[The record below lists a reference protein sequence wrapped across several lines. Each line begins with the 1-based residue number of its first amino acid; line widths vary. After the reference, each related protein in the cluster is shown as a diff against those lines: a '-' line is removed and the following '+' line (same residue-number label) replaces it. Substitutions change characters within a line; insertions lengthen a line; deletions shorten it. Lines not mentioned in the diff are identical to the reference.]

1 MNKNEIK
8 QANRK
13 AVPKFLLIMLL
24 SLIVG
29 GAVGFF
35 SAKYSLNALSDSLKS
50 AGAFFGAYIAP
61 YLMLITAVIVPL
73 VCFLLYKSAK
83 KILSS
88 WDGEDEDVYNAA
100 DKKLSVIMWITS
112 AALTLSFFL
121 ITASYSVGFSAFESK
136 RHTLPVL
143 VGIASFFCILIESVL
158 IQQKCVD
165 AVKIMN
171 PEKTASVY
179 DTKFQKKWLDSCDEA
194 EKIMV
199 GKCSYKSYAA
209 TNTACIILSVV
220 LAIFALVFETGFL
233 PSLAVCLIWLVNQSA
248 YLKEAMKYSKAGN
261 KIS

>member
-8 QANRK
+8 MANRK

-35 SAKYSLNALSDSLKS
+35 SAKFSLNALSDSLKS
-50 AGAFFGAYIAP
+50 AGTFFGVYIAP
-61 YLMLITAVIVPL
+61 YLMLAMAIVIPI
-73 VCFLLYKSAK
+73 VCILLYKSAK

-100 DKKLSVIMWITS
+100 DKKLSVIMWITG
-112 AALTLSFFL
+112 AALILSFFL

-165 AVKIMN
+165 AVKAMN

-199 GKCSYKSYAA
+199 GKCSYKAYAA
-209 TNTACIILSVV
+209 TNTVCLILSVV
-220 LAIFALVFETGFL
+220 LAVCALTFETGFL

>member
-8 QANRK
+8 MANRK

-35 SAKYSLNALSDSLKS
+35 SAKFSLNALSDSLKS

-73 VCFLLYKSAK
+73 VCFPLYKSAK

-112 AALTLSFFL
+112 AFLILSFFL

-165 AVKIMN
+165 AVKAMN

-194 EKIMV
+194 ERIMI
-199 GKCSYKSYAA
+199 GKCSYKAYAA
-209 TNTACIILSVV
+209 TNTVCLILSVV
-220 LAIFALVFETGFL
+220 LAVCALTFETGFL

>member
-61 YLMLITAVIVPL
+61 YIMLITAVIVPL
-73 VCFLLYKSAK
+73 ICFPLYKGAK

-112 AALTLSFFL
+112 TALILSFFL

-143 VGIASFFCILIESVL
+143 VGIASFFAILIEAVL

-179 DTKFQKKWLDSCDEA
+179 DTKFQKKWMDSCDEA

-199 GKCSYKSYAA
+199 GKCAYKAFSA
-209 TNTACIILSVV
+209 TNSVCIILSVL

>member
-50 AGAFFGAYIAP
+50 AGAFFGVYIAP
-61 YLMLITAVIVPL
+61 YLMLAMAIVIPI
-73 VCFLLYKSAK
+73 VCILLYKSAK

-88 WDGEDEDVYNAA
+88 WDGEDEDVYNTA

-112 AALTLSFFL
+112 AALILSFFL
-121 ITASYSVGFSAFESK
+121 IAASYSVGFSAIESK
-136 RHTLPVL
+136 ATALPVL
-143 VGIASFFCILIESVL
+143 AGIASFFAVMIEAVL

-194 EKIMV
+194 ERIMI
-199 GKCSYKSYAA
+199 GKCSYKAYAA
-209 TNTACIILSVV
+209 TNIVCLILSVV

>member
-8 QANRK
+8 KANRK

-24 SLIVG
+24 SLILG

-73 VCFLLYKSAK
+73 VCLPLYKSAK

-112 AALTLSFFL
+112 AFLILSFFL

-143 VGIASFFCILIESVL
+143 VGIASFFAILIEAVL

-165 AVKIMN
+165 AVKAMN

-194 EKIMV
+194 EKIMI
-199 GKCSYKSYAA
+199 GKCSYKAYAA
-209 TNTACIILSVV
+209 TNTVCLILSVV

>member
-8 QANRK
+8 MANRK

-35 SAKYSLNALSDSLKS
+35 SAKFSLNALSDSLKS
-50 AGAFFGAYIAP
+50 AGTFFGVYIAP
-61 YLMLITAVIVPL
+61 YLMLAMSIVIPV
-73 VCFLLYKSAK
+73 VCILLYKSAK

-112 AALTLSFFL
+112 AALILSFFL

-143 VGIASFFCILIESVL
+143 VGIASFFAILIEAVL

-165 AVKIMN
+165 AVKAMN
-171 PEKTASVY
+171 SEKTASVY

-199 GKCSYKSYAA
+199 GKCSYKAYAA
-209 TNTACIILSVV
+209 TNTVCLILSVV
-220 LAIFALVFETGFL
+220 LAVCALTFETGFL

>member
-8 QANRK
+8 KANRK

-24 SLIVG
+24 SLILG
-29 GAVGFF
+29 GAIGFF
-35 SAKYSLNALSDSLKS
+35 SAKYSLNALSESLKS

-61 YLMLITAVIVPL
+61 YLML
-73 VCFLLYKSAK
+73 
-83 KILSS
+83 
-88 WDGEDEDVYNAA
+88 
-100 DKKLSVIMWITS
+100 TS
-112 AALTLSFFL
+112 AALILSFFL

-136 RHTLPVL
+136 KHTLPVL
-143 VGIASFFCILIESVL
+143 VGIASFFAILIEAVL

-165 AVKIMN
+165 AVKAMN

-194 EKIMV
+194 ERIMI
-199 GKCSYKSYAA
+199 GKCSYKAYAA
-209 TNTACIILSVV
+209 TNTVCIILSVV
-220 LAIFALVFETGFL
+220 LAICALIFETGFL

>member
-1 MNKNEIK
+1 MDKNEIK
-8 QANRK
+8 KANRK

-24 SLIVG
+24 SLILG

-35 SAKYSLNALSDSLKS
+35 SAKYSLNTLSDSLKS
-50 AGAFFGAYIAP
+50 AGTFFVVYIAP
-61 YLMLITAVIVPL
+61 YLMLAMAIVIPI
-73 VCFLLYKSAK
+73 VCILLYKSAK

-112 AALTLSFFL
+112 AFLILSFFL

-143 VGIASFFCILIESVL
+143 VGIASFFAILIEAVL

-209 TNTACIILSVV
+209 TNTVCIILSVV

>member
-8 QANRK
+8 KANRK
-13 AVPKFLLIMLL
+13 AVPKFLLLMLL
-24 SLIVG
+24 SLILG
-29 GAVGFF
+29 GAIGFF
-35 SAKYSLNALSDSLKS
+35 SAKYSLNALSASLKS

-73 VCFLLYKSAK
+73 VCFPLYKSAK
-83 KILSS
+83 KILAD
-88 WDGEDEDVYNAA
+88 WDGENEDVYNTA
-100 DKKLSVIMWITS
+100 DTKLSVIMWITG
-112 AALTLSFFL
+112 AALILSFFL

-143 VGIASFFCILIESVL
+143 VSIASFFAVLIEAVL

-165 AVKIMN
+165 AVKAMN

-179 DTKFQKKWLDSCDEA
+179 DTKFQKKWLNSCDEA
-194 EKIMV
+194 EKIMI
-199 GKCSYKSYAA
+199 GKCSYKAYLA
-209 TNTACIILSVV
+209 TNSVCLILSVV
-220 LAIFALVFETGFL
+220 LAVCALTFETGFL

>member
-8 QANRK
+8 MANRK

-35 SAKYSLNALSDSLKS
+35 SAKFSLNALSDSLKS
-50 AGAFFGAYIAP
+50 AGTFFGVYIAP
-61 YLMLITAVIVPL
+61 YLMLAMAIVIPI
-73 VCFLLYKSAK
+73 VCILLYKSAK

-100 DKKLSVIMWITS
+100 DKKLSVIMWITG
-112 AALTLSFFL
+112 AALILSFFL

-165 AVKIMN
+165 AVKAMN

-194 EKIMV
+194 ERIMI
-199 GKCSYKSYAA
+199 GKCSYKAYAA
-209 TNTACIILSVV
+209 TNTVCLILSVV
-220 LAIFALVFETGFL
+220 LAICALTFETGFL

>member
-8 QANRK
+8 KANRK

-24 SLIVG
+24 SLILG

-35 SAKYSLNALSDSLKS
+35 SAKYSLNTLSDSLKS
-50 AGAFFGAYIAP
+50 AGTFFGVYIAP
-61 YLMLITAVIVPL
+61 YLMLAMAIVIPI
-73 VCFLLYKSAK
+73 VCILLYKSAK

-112 AALTLSFFL
+112 AFLILSFFL

-143 VGIASFFCILIESVL
+143 VGIASFFAILIEAVL

-209 TNTACIILSVV
+209 TNTVCIILSVV

-248 YLKEAMKYSKAGN
+248 YLKEAMKYSKAGA

>member
-8 QANRK
+8 MANRK

-35 SAKYSLNALSDSLKS
+35 SAKFSLNALSDSLKS

-73 VCFLLYKSAK
+73 VCFPLYKSAK

-112 AALTLSFFL
+112 AALILSFFL

-143 VGIASFFCILIESVL
+143 VGIASFFAVLIEAVL

-165 AVKIMN
+165 AVKAMN

-179 DTKFQKKWLDSCDEA
+179 DTKFQKKWIDSCDEA

-199 GKCSYKSYAA
+199 GKCAYKAFSA
-209 TNTACIILSVV
+209 TNSVCLILSVV
-220 LAIFALVFETGFL
+220 LAVCALTFETGFL

>member
-24 SLIVG
+24 SLILG
-29 GAVGFF
+29 GAIGFF
-35 SAKYSLNALSDSLKS
+35 SAKYSLNVLSDSLKS

-73 VCFLLYKSAK
+73 ICFPLYKGAK

-112 AALTLSFFL
+112 TALILSFFL

-143 VGIASFFCILIESVL
+143 VGIASFFAILIEAVL

-199 GKCSYKSYAA
+199 GKCAYKAFSA
-209 TNTACIILSVV
+209 TNSVCIILSVL

>member
-13 AVPKFLLIMLL
+13 AVPKFLLIMLF
-24 SLIVG
+24 SLILG
-29 GAVGFF
+29 GAIGFF

-50 AGAFFGAYIAP
+50 AGAFFGVYIAP
-61 YLMLITAVIVPL
+61 YFMLVMAIIIPIVC
-73 VCFLLYKSAK
+73 VSLLIKAK
-83 KILSS
+83 KILAD
-88 WDGEDEDVYNAA
+88 WDGENEDVYNTA

-112 AALTLSFFL
+112 AALILSFFL

-143 VGIASFFCILIESVL
+143 VGIASFFAILIEAVL

-179 DTKFQKKWLDSCDEA
+179 DTKFQKKWMDSCDEA

-199 GKCSYKSYAA
+199 GKCAYKAFSA
-209 TNTACIILSVV
+209 TNSVCIILSVL

>member
-8 QANRK
+8 KANRK
-13 AVPKFLLIMLL
+13 AIPKFILIMLL
-24 SLIVG
+24 SLILG
-29 GAVGFF
+29 GAIGFF
-35 SAKYSLNALSDSLKS
+35 SAKYSLNVLSDSLKS

-73 VCFLLYKSAK
+73 VCFSLYKNAK

-88 WDGEDEDVYNAA
+88 WDGEDEEVYNVA

-112 AALTLSFFL
+112 AALILSFFL

-143 VGIASFFCILIESVL
+143 VGIASFFAILIEAVL

-165 AVKIMN
+165 AVKAMN

-194 EKIMV
+194 EKIMI
-199 GKCSYKSYAA
+199 GKCSYKAYLA
-209 TNTACIILSVV
+209 TNSVCLILSVV

>member
-1 MNKNEIK
+1 MDKNEIK
-8 QANRK
+8 KANRK

-24 SLIVG
+24 SLILG

-35 SAKYSLNALSDSLKS
+35 SAKYSLNTLSDSLKS
-50 AGAFFGAYIAP
+50 AGTFFGVYIAP
-61 YLMLITAVIVPL
+61 YLMLAMAIVIPI
-73 VCFLLYKSAK
+73 VCILLYKSAK

-112 AALTLSFFL
+112 AFLILSFFL

-143 VGIASFFCILIESVL
+143 VGIASFFAILIEAVL

-199 GKCSYKSYAA
+199 GKCAYKAFSA
-209 TNTACIILSVV
+209 TNSVCIILSVL

>member
-8 QANRK
+8 MANRK

-35 SAKYSLNALSDSLKS
+35 SAKFSLNALSDSLKS
-50 AGAFFGAYIAP
+50 AGTFFGVYIAP
-61 YLMLITAVIVPL
+61 YLMLAMAIVIPI
-73 VCFLLYKSAK
+73 VCIVLYMNAK
-83 KILSS
+83 KILAD

-112 AALTLSFFL
+112 AALILSFFL

-143 VGIASFFCILIESVL
+143 VGIASFFAILIEAVL

-165 AVKIMN
+165 AVKAMN

-194 EKIMV
+194 EKIMI
-199 GKCSYKSYAA
+199 GKCSYKAYAA
-209 TNTACIILSVV
+209 TNTVCLILSVV